1 MKDEVIVDTKPP
13 VDKLLAVVGV
23 YVEPSTE
30 PLIKIVPEKVPD
42 ACIPTVDCAFT
53 ANVTDCPEP
62 VIEPV

>member
-1 MKDEVIVDTKPP
+1 M
-13 VDKLLAVVGV
+13 

-53 ANVTDCPEP
+53 ANVTDCAEP